1 MLDDIRSDDGLNT
14 DGRDRGRR
22 VPPQA
27 ERQITDREVPLPQP
41 ADRPLS
47 AAVHA
52 WLDGE
57 LDESAVAIGE
67 TARDVEFWKR
77 LNDAA
82 TSHRNA
88 HAPKGLA
95 DRIMAALPASGIR

>member
-1 MLDDIRSDDGLNT
+1 MLDDIRSDDGLKN
-14 DGRDRGRR
+14 DGQRRR

-27 ERQITDREVPLPQP
+27 EKHVSDREVPLPQP
-41 ADRPLS
+41 SDRPLS

-57 LDESAVAIGE
+57 LDESMVAGGE

-77 LNDAA
+77 LNAA
-82 TSHRNA
+82 ASSHRRA
-88 HAPKGLA
+88 RAPRGLT
-95 DRIMAALPASGIR
+95 DRIMAALPVDDR

>member
-1 MLDDIRSDDGLNT
+1 MLDDFRSDDGLKT

-27 ERQITDREVPLPQP
+27 ERQISDREVPLPQP
-41 ADRPLS
+41 TARPLS

-57 LDESAVAIGE
+57 IDESAVAMGE

-82 TSHRNA
+82 TSRRHAR
-88 HAPKGLA
+88 APKGLA
-95 DRIMAALPASGIR
+95 DRIMAALPPSDIL